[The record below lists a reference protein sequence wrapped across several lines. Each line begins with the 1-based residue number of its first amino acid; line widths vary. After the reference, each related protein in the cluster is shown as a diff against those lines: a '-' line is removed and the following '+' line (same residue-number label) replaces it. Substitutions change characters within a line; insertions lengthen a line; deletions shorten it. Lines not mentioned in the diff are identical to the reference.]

1 MFRKILIANRGEIAV
16 RVIRTCR
23 EMSIETTAV
32 YSEADR
38 TAPHVRFAD
47 EAYCIGEASSSES
60 YLRMDRIVDTARAA
74 GADAIHPGYGFLSEN
89 GDFADSCAEAGITF
103 IGPSGEAM
111 RAMGS
116 KTSARKTMRRAGV
129 PVVPGTEEGVDSDE
143 VALAVAESIGYPV
156 LVKAAMGG
164 GGKGM
169 RVVETPDDL
178 ADALRTARS
187 EAQSAFGDATVYLEK
202 YLVEPRHVEFQVLA
216 DHHGRVMHLGERECS
231 VQRRHQKLIE
241 ESPSCILDDSLRNT
255 MGEAAVKVA
264 EAVGYTNAGTVEFI
278 VDRNRRFYFLE
289 MNTRLQVEHPVTEM
303 RTGQDLVRRQ
313 IEIAA
318 GMPLPFKQ
326 EEVRLRGAALEC
338 RISAEDPDDQFM
350 PSVGLITRLSE
361 PGGPGVRVDSGFC
374 AGYEVPIHYDPMIAK
389 LIVWAENRE
398 EAIARMRRALSEY
411 DIGGI
416 KTTIPFHVRALSD
429 PRFISGDY
437 STAFVE
443 TMGPD
448 RPEEDTGTDGRHV
461 AAAFAAI
468 VKHREAKRA
477 IPARNV
483 VEGSDGPAESSW
495 KLTGRRDAMRRER

>member
-23 EMSIETTAV
+23 EMGIETTAV
-32 YSEADR
+32 FSEADR
-38 TAPHVRFAD
+38 TAPHVRSAD

-60 YLRMDRIVDTARAA
+60 YLHMDRIIDTARTA

-89 GDFADSCAEAGITF
+89 GDFADSCAAAGITF

-111 RAMGS
+111 RSMGS
-116 KTSARKTMRRAGV
+116 KTSARKTMGRAGV

-143 VALAVAESIGYPV
+143 EALGVAESIGYPV

-169 RVVETPDDL
+169 RVVESPDDM
-178 ADALRTARS
+178 AGALRTARS

-216 DHHGRVMHLGERECS
+216 DHHGRVVHLGERECS

-255 MGEAAVKVA
+255 MGEAAVKAA

-338 RISAEDPDDQFM
+338 RISAEDPDEQFM

-416 KTTIPFHVRALSD
+416 KTTISFHVRALSD

-443 TMGPD
+443 TMRPD
-448 RPEEDTGTDGRHV
+448 EEAGTDERQI

-477 IPARNV
+477 IPAGTAG
-483 VEGSDGPAESSW
+483 EGSDGPAESPW
-495 KLTGRRDAMRRER
+495 KLTGRRDAMSKER

>member
-23 EMSIETTAV
+23 EMGIETTAV
-32 YSEADR
+32 FSEADR

-60 YLRMDRIVDTARAA
+60 YLRMDRIIDTARAA
-74 GADAIHPGYGFLSEN
+74 GAEAIHPGYGFLSEN
-89 GDFADSCAEAGITF
+89 GDFADSCAAAGITF

-116 KTSARKTMRRAGV
+116 KTSARKTMGRTGV
-129 PVVPGTEEGVDSDE
+129 PVVPGTEDGVDSDE
-143 VALAVAESIGYPV
+143 EALGVAESIGYPV
-156 LVKAAMGG
+156 LVKAALGG

-169 RVVETPDDL
+169 RVVETPETL
-178 ADALRTARS
+178 AGALRTARS

-202 YLVEPRHVEFQVLA
+202 YLVEPRHVEFQVLG
-216 DHHGRVMHLGERECS
+216 DHHGRVVHLGERECS

-241 ESPSCILDDSLRNT
+241 ESPSCILDDSMRNT
-255 MGEAAVKVA
+255 MGEAAVKAA

-318 GMPLPFKQ
+318 GMPLPFQQ
-326 EEVRLRGAALEC
+326 EDVRLRGAALEC
-338 RISAEDPDDQFM
+338 RISAEDPDEQFM
-350 PSVGLITRLSE
+350 PSVGRITRLSE

-374 AGYEVPIHYDPMIAK
+374 AGYEVPIYYDPMIAK

-398 EAIARMRRALSEY
+398 EAIARMKRALSEY

-416 KTTIPFHVRALSD
+416 KTTISFHVRALSD
-429 PRFISGDY
+429 ARFISGDY
-437 STAFVE
+437 STSFVE
-443 TMGPD
+443 SMRLD
-448 RPEEDTGTDGRHV
+448 EKAGTDERQIV
-461 AAAFAAI
+461 AAFAAI
-468 VKHREAKRA
+468 VKHRESKRA
-477 IPARNV
+477 IPAGTAG
-483 VEGSDGPAESSW
+483 EGSDGPAVSAW